1 MIKDVARAVPGFIA
15 AAALVLM
22 TTDVTICVIIG
33 LGMLIAAII
42 TGRRLANKGLYEDL
56 HE

>member
-1 MIKDVARAVPGFIA
+1 MIKYIARAAPGFIA

-42 TGRRLANKGLYEDL
+42 TGRYLTNQGLYEDL

>member
-1 MIKDVARAVPGFIA
+1 MIKYIARAVPGFIA

-22 TTDVTICVIIG
+22 TTAVPICVIIG

-42 TGRRLANKGLYEDL
+42 TGRYLTNKGLYEDL

>member
-1 MIKDVARAVPGFIA
+1 MIKYIARAVPGFIA

-22 TTDVTICVIIG
+22 TTDRAMCIIIG
-33 LGMLIAAII
+33 LGMLITAII
-42 TGRRLANKGLYEDL
+42 TGRYLTSKGLYEDL

>member
-1 MIKDVARAVPGFIA
+1 MIKDIARAVPGFIA

-22 TTDVTICVIIG
+22 TTDVKICVIIG
-33 LGMLIAAII
+33 LGMLIVAII
-42 TGRRLANKGLYEDL
+42 TGRHLANKGLYEDL

>member
-1 MIKDVARAVPGFIA
+1 MIKYIARAVPGVIA

-22 TTDVTICVIIG
+22 TTDRTICAIIG

-42 TGRRLANKGLYEDL
+42 TGRYLTNKGLYKDL

>member
-1 MIKDVARAVPGFIA
+1 MIKYIARAAPGFIA

-33 LGMLIAAII
+33 LGMLITAII
-42 TGRRLANKGLYEDL
+42 TGRYLTNKGLYEDL

>member
-1 MIKDVARAVPGFIA
+1 MTKYIARAVPGFIA

-42 TGRRLANKGLYEDL
+42 TGRYLTNKGLYGDL

>member
-1 MIKDVARAVPGFIA
+1 MIKYIARAVPGFIA

-22 TTDVTICVIIG
+22 TADVTICVIIG

-42 TGRRLANKGLYEDL
+42 TGSYLANKGLYEDL

>member
-1 MIKDVARAVPGFIA
+1 MIKYIARAVPGFIA

-22 TTDVTICVIIG
+22 ATDVTICVIIG

-42 TGRRLANKGLYEDL
+42 TGRYLTNKGLYEDL

>member
-1 MIKDVARAVPGFIA
+1 MIKYTARAAPGFIA

-42 TGRRLANKGLYEDL
+42 TGRHLANKGIYEDL

>member
-1 MIKDVARAVPGFIA
+1 MIKYIARAAPGFIA

-22 TTDVTICVIIG
+22 TTAVPICVIIG

-42 TGRRLANKGLYEDL
+42 TGRYLTNKGLYKDL

>member
-1 MIKDVARAVPGFIA
+1 MIKYIARAVPGFIA

-22 TTDVTICVIIG
+22 TTDRMICIIIG

-42 TGRRLANKGLYEDL
+42 TGSHLTNKGLYEDL

>member
-1 MIKDVARAVPGFIA
+1 MIKYVARAVPGFIA

-33 LGMLIAAII
+33 LAILIAAII
-42 TGRRLANKGLYEDL
+42 TGRHLVNKGLYEDI

>member
-1 MIKDVARAVPGFIA
+1 MNKDIARAVPGFIA

-42 TGRRLANKGLYEDL
+42 TGRYLTNKGLYEDL

>member
-1 MIKDVARAVPGFIA
+1 MIKYIARAVPGVIA
-15 AAALVLM
+15 SAALVLM

-42 TGRRLANKGLYEDL
+42 TGRYLTNKGLYDDL

>member
-1 MIKDVARAVPGFIA
+1 MIKDIARAAPGFIA

-22 TTDVTICVIIG
+22 TTDRTICVIIG

-42 TGRRLANKGLYEDL
+42 TGRYLTNKGLYEDL

>member
-1 MIKDVARAVPGFIA
+1 MIKYIARAVPGFIA

-22 TTDVTICVIIG
+22 TTDRMICIIIG

-42 TGRRLANKGLYEDL
+42 TGRYLTNKGLYKDL

>member
-1 MIKDVARAVPGFIA
+1 MIKDIARAAPGFIA

-22 TTDVTICVIIG
+22 TTDRTICVIIG

-42 TGRRLANKGLYEDL
+42 TGRRLVNKGLYEDL

>member
-1 MIKDVARAVPGFIA
+1 MIKYIARAVPGFIA

-22 TTDVTICVIIG
+22 TTAVPICVIIG
-33 LGMLIAAII
+33 LGMLITAII
-42 TGRRLANKGLYEDL
+42 TGRYLTSKGLYEDL

>member
-1 MIKDVARAVPGFIA
+1 MIKYLARAAPGFIA

-42 TGRRLANKGLYEDL
+42 TGRYLTNKGLYEDL

>member
-1 MIKDVARAVPGFIA
+1 MIKDIARAAPGFIA

-42 TGRRLANKGLYEDL
+42 TGRHLTNKGLYGDI

>member
-1 MIKDVARAVPGFIA
+1 MIKYIARAVPGFIA
-15 AAALVLM
+15 ATALVLM

-33 LGMLIAAII
+33 FGMLIAAII
-42 TGRRLANKGLYEDL
+42 TGRHLTNKGLYEDL

>member
-1 MIKDVARAVPGFIA
+1 MIKYIARAAPGFIA

-33 LGMLIAAII
+33 LGMLIVAII
-42 TGRRLANKGLYEDL
+42 TGRYLTNKGLYEDL

>member
-1 MIKDVARAVPGFIA
+1 MIKYIARAVPGFIV

-22 TTDVTICVIIG
+22 TTDRMICVIIG

-42 TGRRLANKGLYEDL
+42 TGRHLTNKGLYEDL

>member
-1 MIKDVARAVPGFIA
+1 MIKYIARAVPGFIA

-33 LGMLIAAII
+33 LGMLIVAII
-42 TGRRLANKGLYEDL
+42 TGRHLTNKGLYEDL
-56 HE
+56 DE

>member
-1 MIKDVARAVPGFIA
+1 MIKYIARAAPGFIA

-22 TTDVTICVIIG
+22 TTDRTMCIIIG

-42 TGRRLANKGLYEDL
+42 TGRYLANKGLYEDI

>member
-1 MIKDVARAVPGFIA
+1 MIKYIARAAPGFIA

-22 TTDVTICVIIG
+22 TTAVPICVIIG
-33 LGMLIAAII
+33 LGMLIVAII
-42 TGRRLANKGLYEDL
+42 TGRYLTNKGLYEDL

>member
-1 MIKDVARAVPGFIA
+1 MIKDIARAVPGFIA

-42 TGRRLANKGLYEDL
+42 TGRYLTNKGLYKDL